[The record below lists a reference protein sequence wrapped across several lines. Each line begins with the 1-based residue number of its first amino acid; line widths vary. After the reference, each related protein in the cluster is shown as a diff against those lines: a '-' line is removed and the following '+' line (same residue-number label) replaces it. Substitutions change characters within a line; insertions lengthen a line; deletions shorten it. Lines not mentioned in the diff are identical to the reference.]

1 MPTHTF
7 ELCFVFLISHS
18 TFMPTLINFSAQQ
31 LIPGYV
37 FKCVLKTLPI
47 LTDKFSL
54 CKLGGVN
61 SVPFSLP
68 LTNNFNKTKA
78 AIIIPYASWVCGIIR
93 NYRRTTSRKPRL
105 LYFPCKLG
113 AIIVWH
119 YLLPLMKNFN
129 SIEAVIF

>member
-1 MPTHTF
+1 
-7 ELCFVFLISHS
+7 
-18 TFMPTLINFSAQQ
+18 MPTLINFSAQQ

-78 AIIIPYASWVCGIIR
+78 AISPMQAGCVALFVTIDEQLQENRGCCIFRAS
-93 NYRRTTSRKPRL
+93 
-105 LYFPCKLG
+105 
-113 AIIVWH
+113 
-119 YLLPLMKNFN
+119 
-129 SIEAVIF
+129 